1 MVARRERAI
10 GPALT
15 TGFRMGCPAC
25 GEGKL
30 YASYLK
36 VNERCPACG
45 EELWH
50 HRADDAPPYMV
61 ITIVGHIVV
70 PLLLA
75 VEMALH
81 PALWI
86 HMVLWLPMTLLLALV
101 LLPPVKGALIG
112 YQWAMRMHGFD
123 PNDPERDAVPPS
135 QRAAEDIAA
144 RELAA
149 REMAARSLAAKT

>member
-1 MVARRERAI
+1 MGAPGHRAI
-10 GPALT
+10 GPAIIK
-15 TGFRMGCPAC
+15 GFRMRCPAC
-25 GEGKL
+25 GEGRL
-30 YASYLK
+30 YCGYLK
-36 VNERCPACG
+36 VNEHCPHCG

-86 HMVLWLPMTLLLALV
+86 HLSIWLPMTLILSIV

-112 YQWAMRMHGFD
+112 FQWAMRMHGFD
-123 PNDPERDAVPPS
+123 PTDEERDPVPPS
-135 QRAAEDIAA
+135 RRAAED
-144 RELAA
+144 L
-149 REMAARSLAAKT
+149 ARSLAAKG

>member
-1 MVARRERAI
+1 METQPRRPI
-10 GPALT
+10 GPAMSN
-15 TGFRMGCPAC
+15 GFRMRCPAC
-25 GEGKL
+25 GKGAL
-30 YASYLK
+30 FSSYLK
-36 VNERCPACG
+36 VNEHCPSCG

-75 VEMALH
+75 VEMAMH

-86 HMVLWLPMTLLLALV
+86 HLSIWLPLTLILSIM

-112 YQWAMRMHGFD
+112 FQWAMRMHGFD
-123 PNDPERDAVPPS
+123 PTDPERDPLPPS
-135 QRAAEDIAA
+135 RRDEPAPAA
-144 RELAA
+144 RPAG
-149 REMAARSLAAKT
+149 

>member
-1 MVARRERAI
+1 MNVQAHTSA
-10 GPALT
+10 ALPT
-15 TGFRMGCPAC
+15 RPMGTAMKRGLACRCPAC
-25 GEGKL
+25 GEGRL
-30 YASYLK
+30 YRAFLK
-36 VNERCPACG
+36 VNDRCPACG

-86 HMVLWLPMTLLLALV
+86 HMALWLPLTVILAVV
-101 LLPPVKGALIG
+101 LLPPVKGALVA
-112 YQWAMRMHGFD
+112 YQWALRMHGFD
-123 PNDPERDAVPPS
+123 PTSEEHDPLPPTER
-135 QRAAEDIAA
+135 AEAA
-144 RELAA
+144 RA
-149 REMAARSLAAKT
+149 

>member
-1 MVARRERAI
+1 MIARRERAI

-15 TGFRMGCPAC
+15 TGLRMRCPSC

-81 PALWI
+81 PVLWI
-86 HMVLWLPMTLLLALV
+86 HMVVWLPMTLILALV

-112 YQWAMRMHGFD
+112 FQWAMRMHGFD
-123 PNDPERDAVPPS
+123 PADDEHDPVPPS
-135 QRAAEDIAA
+135 QRAADDMAA
-144 RELAA
+144 RDL
-149 REMAARSLAAKT
+149 AARSLAAKT

>member
-1 MVARRERAI
+1 MVARKERAL

-15 TGFRMGCPAC
+15 NGFRMRCPAC

-30 YASYLK
+30 YGGYLK
-36 VNERCPACG
+36 VNEHCPACG

-86 HMVLWLPMTLLLALV
+86 HMIVWLPMTLILALV

-112 YQWAMRMHGFD
+112 YQWVMRMHGFD
-123 PNDPERDAVPPS
+123 PTDPERDPVPPS
-135 QRAAEDIAA
+135 QREAE
-144 RELAA
+144 ELV
-149 REMAARSLAAKT
+149 ARSLAAKT

>member
-1 MVARRERAI
+1 MTMTSSHPTPPRSV
-10 GPALT
+10 G
-15 TGFRMGCPAC
+15 TGIANGLRMRCPAC

-30 YASYLK
+30 FASYLK
-36 VNERCPACG
+36 VNEHCPSCG

-75 VEMALH
+75 VEMAVH
-81 PALWI
+81 PDLWI
-86 HMVLWLPMTLLLALV
+86 HLIIWLPMTLVLSLV

-112 YQWAMRMHGFD
+112 YQWAIRMHGFD
-123 PNDPERDAVPPS
+123 RDDSEYDPVPPS
-135 QRAAEDIAA
+135 QRSGAA
-144 RELAA
+144 L
-149 REMAARSLAAKT
+149 LKP

>member
-1 MVARRERAI
+1 MVAHRERAI

-15 TGFRMGCPAC
+15 NGFRMRCPAC

-30 YASYLK
+30 YGGYLK
-36 VNERCPACG
+36 VNEHCPACG

-86 HMVLWLPMTLLLALV
+86 HMIIWLPMTLILALV

-112 YQWAMRMHGFD
+112 YQWVMRMHGFD
-123 PNDPERDAVPPS
+123 PNDPERDPVPPS
-135 QRAAEDIAA
+135 QRLAED
-144 RELAA
+144 LAA
-149 REMAARSLAAKT
+149 RTLAAKT

>member
-1 MVARRERAI
+1 MQAQADRPI
-10 GPALT
+10 GAAMMN
-15 TGFRMGCPAC
+15 GFRMRCPAC
-25 GEGKL
+25 GKGAL
-30 YASYLK
+30 FCSYLK
-36 VNERCPACG
+36 VNEHCPHCG

-86 HMVLWLPMTLLLALV
+86 HLIIWLPMTLVLSLV
-101 LLPPVKGALIG
+101 LLPPVKGALIA
-112 YQWAMRMHGFD
+112 YQWAIRMHGFD
-123 PNDPERDAVPPS
+123 PTDAERDPLPPS
-135 QRAAEDIAA
+135 RRDAAA
-144 RELAA
+144 LAG
-149 REMAARSLAAKT
+149 SAAKTS

>member
-1 MVARRERAI
+1 MQTQFPPRNPPAHRPV
-10 GPALT
+10 GPAMIH
-15 TGFRMGCPAC
+15 GFRMRCPAC
-25 GEGKL
+25 GKGAL
-30 YASYLK
+30 FSSYLK
-36 VNERCPACG
+36 VNEHCPACG

-86 HMVLWLPMTLLLALV
+86 HLVIWLPLTLILSLV

-112 YQWAMRMHGFD
+112 FQWAMRMHGFD
-123 PNDPERDAVPPS
+123 PADTERDPLPPS
-135 QRAAEDIAA
+135 RHGDGAPAA
-144 RELAA
+144 R
-149 REMAARSLAAKT
+149 RS